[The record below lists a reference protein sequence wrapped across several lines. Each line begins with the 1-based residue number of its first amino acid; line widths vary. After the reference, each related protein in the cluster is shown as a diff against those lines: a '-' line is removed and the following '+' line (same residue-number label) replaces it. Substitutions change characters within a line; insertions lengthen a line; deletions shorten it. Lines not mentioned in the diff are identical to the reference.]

1 MGLDNEI
8 SVQIQT
14 RLIEQISAYEGRYR
28 RLVDNLHDIV
38 VELDADG
45 RISFVNRSW
54 SAWLKH
60 PLETARGQPLAAYMS
75 EADAKAVGRIMGSL
89 QHDSAPE
96 HRLDVA
102 LQDAQGGW
110 HEFELALRRGH
121 PGGWLAVFRGNAERR
136 AAEAQLREAN
146 AFLKEAARLKD
157 NFMATMSHE
166 LRTPLN
172 ATLAL
177 CECLNEE
184 VYGPMPAAQRQAI
197 QTIEQS
203 GKHLLQLINDILD
216 LSRIEAGMM
225 PMAEDPVELGPLLRE
240 CGGMLAPLAD
250 RKCQFFVQEIPPET
264 GRVFADRSRLR
275 QVLVNLVGN
284 ACKFTPPG
292 GKITLRTA
300 RRGPRQFITIQDTG
314 LGIAPQSQ
322 RLLFRSFAQAD
333 AGLNREKQEGSGLG
347 LVLCQRMVELMGG
360 SISYSTWPGLGSRF
374 SIGLPACE
382 DIPGPLAVPDAL
394 PGRVL
399 LVTRHPRIP
408 PAWAGQTVSFNDQT
422 RRATGEVFAK
432 LAGQVVAVN
441 DEQEAERELAE
452 SRFHTVILHPRIGV
466 GPDPEVVARF
476 RQKLG
481 SQGTQLLAACSLLS
495 LYHCRE
501 LHQAGADGCLLLP
514 LDWQELAFWMEA
526 TAVS

>member
-1 MGLDNEI
+1 MGLNNEI

-89 QHDSAPE
+89 QHNSAPE

-250 RKCQFFVQEIPPET
+250 RKCQFFVLKPPAQTEA
-264 GRVFADRSRLR
+264 VLADRSRLR

-292 GKITLRTA
+292 GKVTIRTA
-300 RRGPRQFITIQDTG
+300 RRGARQFISIEDTG
-314 LGIAPQSQ
+314 PGIPPQSQ

-333 AGLNREKQEGSGLG
+333 SGLNREKQEGSGLG
-347 LVLCQRMVELMGG
+347 LVLCQRMIELMGG
-360 SISYSTWPGLGSRF
+360 SISYSTWPGLGCCF

-382 DIPGPLAVPDAL
+382 DAPGPLAVPDAL

-399 LVTRHPRIP
+399 LVTP
-408 PAWAGQTVSFNDQT
+408 PARASQIVSVNDQT
-422 RRATGEVFAK
+422 RRATGKVFVK
-432 LAGQVVAVN
+432 FAGQVVAVN
-441 DEQEAERELAE
+441 DEQEAMRELAE

-466 GPDPEVVARF
+466 GPDTEVVARF

-481 SQGTQLLAACSLLS
+481 SQETQLLAACSLLS

-501 LHQAGADGCLLLP
+501 LHLAGADGCLLLP
-514 LDWQELAFWMEA
+514 LDWQDLAAWMETSA
-526 TAVS
+526 AR

>member
-1 MGLDNEI
+1 MELDKEL

-45 RISFVNRSW
+45 RITFVNRSW
-54 SAWLKH
+54 SGWLKY
-60 PLETARGQPLAAYMS
+60 PLESARGQLLGAYLS
-75 EADAKAVGRIMGSL
+75 EADARAVSRIMGSL
-89 QHDSAPE
+89 TPDPAPE
-96 HRLDVA
+96 HRLDVT
-102 LQDAQGGW
+102 LQDAHGGR

-121 PGGWLAVFRGNAERR
+121 PGGWLAVFRGNSERR

-177 CECLNEE
+177 CECLSEG
-184 VYGPMPAAQRQAI
+184 VYGPIPAAQHQAI
-197 QTIEQS
+197 LTIEQS

-225 PMAEDPVELGPLLRE
+225 PMAETPVELGPLLRE
-240 CGGMLAPLAD
+240 CGAMLSPLAD

-264 GRVFADRSRLR
+264 GAVLADRSRLR

-292 GKITLRTA
+292 GKITIKTH
-300 RRGPRQFITIQDTG
+300 RRGARQFITIADTG
-314 LGIAPQSQ
+314 PGISPQSQ

-347 LVLCQRMVELMGG
+347 LVLCHRMIELMGG

-374 SIGLPACE
+374 SIGLPAWEETATPPTCAE
-382 DIPGPLAVPDAL
+382 ALA
-394 PGRVL
+394 GRVL
-399 LVTRHPRIP
+399 VVARNPRIP
-408 PAWAGQTVSFNDQT
+408 PAMASQVVAVNDQA
-422 RRATGEVFAK
+422 RRATGEVSIK
-432 LAGQVVAVN
+432 LADQVVAVQ
-441 DEQEAERELAE
+441 DEQQAERELAE
-452 SRFHTVILHPRIGV
+452 SRFSAVILYPRIGV
-466 GPDPEVVARF
+466 GPDTEVIARF
-476 RQKLG
+476 RQRWVP
-481 SQGTQLLAACSLLS
+481 QGTKLLAASSLLS
-495 LYHCRE
+495 LHHCRE

-514 LDWQELAFWMEA
+514 LDWQELAGWVA
-526 TAVS
+526 APAVS

>member
-1 MGLDNEI
+1 MELDKEL

-38 VELDADG
+38 VELDTDG
-45 RISFVNRSW
+45 RITFVNRSW
-54 SAWLKH
+54 SGWLKY
-60 PLETARGQPLAAYMS
+60 PLESARGQLLGAYLS
-75 EADAKAVGRIMGSL
+75 EADAQAVRRIMDNL
-89 QHDSAPE
+89 THEHAPE
-96 HRLDVA
+96 HRLDVT
-102 LQDAQGGW
+102 LQDAHGGR

-177 CECLNEE
+177 CECLNEG
-184 VYGPMPAAQRQAI
+184 VYGPMPAAQHQAI
-197 QTIEQS
+197 LTIEQS

-225 PMAEDPVELGPLLRE
+225 PMAETPVELGPLLRE
-240 CGGMLAPLAD
+240 CGAMLSPLAD

-264 GRVFADRSRLR
+264 GAVLADRSRLS
-275 QVLVNLVGN
+275 QVLFNLVGN

-292 GKITLRTA
+292 GKITIKA
-300 RRGPRQFITIQDTG
+300 HRRGARQFITIKDTG
-314 LGIAPQSQ
+314 PGISPQSQ

-347 LVLCQRMVELMGG
+347 LVLCHRMIELMGG
-360 SISYSTWPGLGSRF
+360 SISYSTWPGQGSRF
-374 SIGLPACE
+374 S
-382 DIPGPLAVPDAL
+382 LAVPACNEPAPPALLAAL

-399 LVTRHPRIP
+399 VVAHNPRIP
-408 PAWAGQTVSFNDQT
+408 C
-422 RRATGEVFAK
+422 EY
-432 LAGQVVAVN
+432 AGQVVAVE
-441 DEQEAERELAE
+441 DQEAARRQLAE
-452 SRFHTVILHPRIGV
+452 LKFQAVILYPRVGI
-466 GPDPEVVARF
+466 GPDTEVVARF
-476 RQKLG
+476 RQELVPE
-481 SQGTQLLAACSLLS
+481 GTHLLVACSLLS
-495 LYHCRE
+495 LHHSRE
-501 LHQAGADGCLLLP
+501 LHLSGADGCFSLP
-514 LDWQELAFWMEA
+514 VDWQELAAWLGA
-526 TAVS
+526 